1 MSRVLVVEDEDIIR
15 KQLSRLLERN
25 NYRVTGVSTI
35 EEALASQP
43 QAFDLILADIRLP
56 GIAGTEI
63 IKHSEQVPVIVMTSY
78 ASVRSAVDSMKLG
91 AVDYISKP
99 FDHDELLL
107 VIDRSLRENRMSAQN
122 AAMRRDLARM
132 YPESDLSTDNQ
143 TMQATID
150 GLTSL
155 NDNDR
160 FVLLYGERGTGK
172 ELLARMSHERGPG
185 RAGPLVFADLPNHPA
200 TELESVL
207 FGGNN
212 SEGTRQPGLVQS
224 ANGGTLVLR
233 SAELL
238 SADIQQQF
246 VELVSGATQPVLNSR
261 VIAFTDEL
269 PGAGGGSFNKAF
281 FDLFSLCFP
290 VLPLR
295 DRREDIQS
303 LSERYLRQFVNRY
316 RKRRIAFST
325 EARNALAAYQWP
337 GNIIE
342 LKSVIERAVLLVE
355 TDEIKP
361 VHLGIG
367 VVDGEALNA
376 PLDVSLDAYFRYFVL
391 NFQDQLTETELAS
404 KLGISRKALW
414 ERRQKMDLP
423 RASA

>member
-1 MSRVLVVEDEDIIR
+1 
-15 KQLSRLLERN
+15 
-25 NYRVTGVSTI
+25 
-35 EEALASQP
+35 
-43 QAFDLILADIRLP
+43 
-56 GIAGTEI
+56 
-63 IKHSEQVPVIVMTSY
+63 
-78 ASVRSAVDSMKLG
+78 
-91 AVDYISKP
+91 
-99 FDHDELLL
+99 
-107 VIDRSLRENRMSAQN
+107 MSAQN
-122 AAMRRDLARM
+122 AAMRRDLARV
-132 YPESDLSTDNQ
+132 YPESDLSTGNKD
-143 TMQATID
+143 MQATID

-155 NDNDR
+155 PESDR

-172 ELLARMSHERGPG
+172 ELLARMCHERSAS

-200 TELESVL
+200 AELDAIL

-212 SEGTRQPGLVQS
+212 GEGARQSGLVQS
-224 ANGGTLVLR
+224 ANGGSLVLR

-238 SADIQQQF
+238 HADLQQKF
-246 VELVSGATQPVLNSR
+246 VQLISPGIQPVLNSR

-269 PGAGGGSFNKAF
+269 PEPGSGSFSKAF
-281 FDLFSLCFP
+281 IELFSLCFP

-295 DRREDIQS
+295 HRREDIHS
-303 LSERYLRQFVNRY
+303 LSDGYLLQFVNRY
-316 RKRRIAFST
+316 RKRRISFSS
-325 EARNALAAYQWP
+325 EARNALVAYHWP

-361 VHLGIG
+361 AHLGLG
-367 VVDGEALNA
+367 VVDGRAFNA